1 MTWNHDE
8 SWEEEE
14 EEEEEEEIYFSKK
27 KHSVQPVFC
36 LNTQLYPI
44 IKNTV
49 LQMQC
54 NDIPLMISFRM
65 L

>member
-1 MTWNHDE
+1 MKAE
-8 SWEEEE
+8 KKKKKKKKKKYISQ
-14 EEEEEEEIYFSKK
+14 KK